1 MSKMRTRTEY
11 SFERLMELQRVVSKN
26 LVPKET
32 LRKKSSY
39 LAWGTLGLGVGGY
52 LAAGGGNP
60 YISSACLL
68 MGFIL
73 LIRFYF
79 FYHLMAWNAGRVMKK
94 NDRVHEF
101 QFEADHILAWQGQN
115 SAKYPYKQCS
125 SLLETPN
132 SFYFIMDNGQG
143 LMLDKAGLHGGSVD
157 ELRGLLE
164 QKTGKTAEN
173 VNIK

>member
-11 SFERLMELQRVVSKN
+11 SFERLMELQRVVSKA
-26 LVPKET
+26 LAPKET

-39 LAWGTLGLGVGGY
+39 LASGTLGLGVGGY

-115 SAKYPYKQCS
+115 SAKYHYKQCS

-132 SFYFIMDNGQG
+132 SFDFIMDNGQG
-143 LMLDKAGLHGGSVD
+143 LMLDKAGLHGGRVD
-157 ELRGLLE
+157 ELRILLE
-164 QKTGKTAEN
+164 QKTRKTAQN

>member
-11 SFERLMELQRVVSKN
+11 SFERLMELQRVVSKSI
-26 LVPKET
+26 VPKET
-32 LRKKSSY
+32 LRKKASY

-52 LAAGGGNP
+52 LMAGGGNP

-79 FYHLMAWNAGRVMKK
+79 FYHLMAWNASRVMKK
-94 NDRVHEF
+94 KDRVHEF

-115 SAKYPYKQCS
+115 SAKYPYKQCAN
-125 SLLETPN
+125 LLETAN

-143 LMLDKAGLHGGSVD
+143 LMLDKAGLHGGSVE
-157 ELRGLLE
+157 ELRALLE
-164 QKTGKTAEN
+164 QKTRKTAQN